1 MMAQCRLESD
11 LGDLSGAVKIRLERG
26 LSPLPMSESKAA
38 AVELCAPDNLR

>member
-11 LGDLSGAVKIRLERG
+11 LRELSGAVEIRLERG

-38 AVELCAPDNLR
+38 AGHLSAPDNLR